1 MTNVKWQIQK
11 IENGAWNRRNRQ
23 VIPPPPIR
31 PDARL
36 AQEGFPRRVSQA
48 FQRTADKLNCVV
60 WSRVPGRACTTLID
74 EGYNLKPFYV
84 HGKSC
89 NWVPMSGFVCQLP
102 ALNKA
107 GTSKM
112 AYNLKEH
119 MSSLAWLIA
128 TQATE
133 QEQDKV
139 ADSLYLPLVIS
150 DARKQELLGN
160 GTLPNH
166 SVITPDLICGIAEDT
181 NQTVAIEYLI
191 RRQAANRN
199 LWNLYHR
206 NIYIKRTPGAGYSS
220 YLQINGTKFSVNQ
233 AGAADQSDAV
243 PTSYNQSI
251 QASIDPETIANAD
264 VTRIDQALQRLDIV
278 PTNDKP
284 ITRFYPINGVQSP
297 YLAYR
302 DDVNRY
308 KNAVSGD
315 YDLFAVWPFT
325 PNASFEMTTR
335 ISELESEPSEP
346 EGSQNLFIPV
356 EAKKNALEITK
367 SRNVFVEF
375 IGTYQ
380 ELDEKEDPE
389 VGNINDLVSIT
400 AQTLNSLVQSI
411 YQGQPDGGQFPN
423 RAFHSDEG
431 GRPGVDEI
439 EYPIACF
446 VPRSQWDTLK
456 QHDVNQHNVLQ
467 NTAFVVTSHVE
478 FLQLVQL
485 LRRRFYVFLHDGW
498 FMHWMSLTAG
508 KNKLTELMGNVAFPD
523 RVRRYFGSLV
533 DEIDSLAAGDLG
545 AIASLLQEL
554 LLSRTLPASANL
566 TKAFQDV
573 VEHFTSFPTYPQ
585 PLNSAERKALIS
597 PLEIK

>member
-1 MTNVKWQIQK
+1 MIK
-11 IENGAWNRRNRQ
+11 
-23 VIPPPPIR
+23 
-31 PDARL
+31 
-36 AQEGFPRRVSQA
+36 
-48 FQRTADKLNCVV
+48 
-60 WSRVPGRACTTLID
+60 
-74 EGYNLKPFYV
+74 
-84 HGKSC
+84 
-89 NWVPMSGFVCQLP
+89 
-102 ALNKA
+102 
-107 GTSKM
+107 
-112 AYNLKEH
+112 
-119 MSSLAWLIA
+119 
-128 TQATE
+128 
-133 QEQDKV
+133 
-139 ADSLYLPLVIS
+139 
-150 DARKQELLGN
+150 
-160 GTLPNH
+160 
-166 SVITPDLICGIAEDT
+166 
-181 NQTVAIEYLI
+181 
-191 RRQAANRN
+191 RQAANRN

-206 NIYIKRTPGAGYSS
+206 NIYIKRTPGVGYSS

-251 QASIDPETIANAD
+251 QASINPETIDATLT
-264 VTRIDQALQRLDIV
+264 TRINQGLQALGIV
-278 PTNDKP
+278 PANDKP

-302 DDVNRY
+302 DTENRY

-400 AQTLNSLVQSI
+400 AQTLNSLVQAI

-467 NTAFVVTSHVE
+467 NTAVVVTSHVE

-533 DEIDSLAAGDLG
+533 DEIDSLTAGDLG

-554 LLSRTLPASANL
+554 ILSRTLPASANL
-566 TKAFQDV
+566 AKAFQDV

-585 PLNSAERKALIS
+585 PLDSAERKALIS